1 LNIISTDRRKILSAR
16 FRTAG
21 ASGRKLH
28 IMSRKG
34 HWVVFREGSE
44 RIISEFDTKRN
55 AILNGRK
62 ILSTGQA
69 NALVVHRTDGTVEK
83 LQTAE

>member
-1 LNIISTDRRKILSAR
+1 MSTDRIKILSAR

-21 ASGRKLH
+21 ASGRKFH
-28 IMSRKG
+28 VMSRKG

-44 RIISEFDTKRN
+44 KIISKFDTKRN
-55 AILNGRK
+55 AILNGKK
-62 ILSTGQA
+62 ILSSEQA
-69 NALVVHRTDGTVEK
+69 NVLVVHKTDGTVEK

>member
-1 LNIISTDRRKILSAR
+1 MSTDRRKILSAR

>member
-1 LNIISTDRRKILSAR
+1 MSTDRRKILSAR

-28 IMSRKG
+28 VMSRKG

-44 RIISEFDTKRN
+44 KIISEFDTKRN
-55 AILNGRK
+55 AILNGKK
-62 ILSTGQA
+62 ILSSEQA
-69 NALVVHRTDGTVEK
+69 NVLVVHKTDGTVEK

>member
-1 LNIISTDRRKILSAR
+1 
-16 FRTAG
+16 
-21 ASGRKLH
+21 
-28 IMSRKG
+28 MSRKG

-62 ILSTGQA
+62 ILSTWQA

>member
-1 LNIISTDRRKILSAR
+1 
-16 FRTAG
+16 
-21 ASGRKLH
+21 
-28 IMSRKG
+28 MSRKG

>member
-1 LNIISTDRRKILSAR
+1 MNIISTDRRKILSAR